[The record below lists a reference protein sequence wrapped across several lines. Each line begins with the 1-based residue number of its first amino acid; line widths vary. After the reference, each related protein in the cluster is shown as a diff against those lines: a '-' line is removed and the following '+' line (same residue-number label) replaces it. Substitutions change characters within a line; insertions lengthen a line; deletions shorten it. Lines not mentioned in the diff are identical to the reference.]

1 MKKLNLI
8 CIALAL
14 LSGCTTNGVYDPVK
28 TWTLVGALAVGAYV
42 ASESDSSTP
51 AQECSTYIQT
61 SGPNDISGSQV
72 TVCR

>member
-1 MKKLNLI
+1 MKTIKIMLL
-8 CIALAL
+8 LAL

-42 ASESDSSTP
+42 ASENDSGPS
-51 AQECSTYIQT
+51 QECSTYIQ
-61 SGPNDISGSQV
+61 SWGAGDPGSQV